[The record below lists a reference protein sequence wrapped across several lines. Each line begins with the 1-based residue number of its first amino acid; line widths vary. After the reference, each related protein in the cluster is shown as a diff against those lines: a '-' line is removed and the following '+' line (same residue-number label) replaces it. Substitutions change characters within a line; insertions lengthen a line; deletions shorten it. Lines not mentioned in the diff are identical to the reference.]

1 MKKKIIGISICVV
14 INILAIVLFFLR
26 YKDSRYSIVMY
37 LGIIF
42 AVIGI
47 ICNIFQEDL
56 LSLEVRWMTND
67 GTEPSDI
74 RRILSTI
81 GAYLLCLFPVI
92 SLIIALC
99 TFK

>member
-56 LSLEVRWMTND
+56 LVIITVLFLQVIQD
-67 GTEPSDI
+67 
-74 RRILSTI
+74 
-81 GAYLLCLFPVI
+81 YL
-92 SLIIALC
+92 
-99 TFK
+99 